1 MKSLRVC
8 LLIILF
14 IFIFL
19 LFRIIR
25 ILIEKKE
32 YKKLNEYISNWEKNP
47 IVDISTNYS
56 KNGFNDESD
65 YFIINS
71 TKLYI
76 KRTKKKYIYPI
87 LINKIF
93 TNIKV
98 CGKIDNIYIG

>member
-25 ILIEKKE
+25 IQIEKKE
-32 YKKLNEYISNWEKNP
+32 YQKLNEYINNWEKNP

-56 KNGFNDESD
+56 KNGFNDEND

-76 KRTKKKYIYPI
+76 KRTKKNIFI
-87 LINKIF
+87 LS
-93 TNIKV
+93 
-98 CGKIDNIYIG
+98 